1 MKVIVEDQAGPELPF
16 PPGFKPSSF
25 SEATV
30 VRTAAGSE
38 TTYTADIKRD
48 WCIGLGTGY
57 PALHAFSRF

>member
-1 MKVIVEDQAGPELPF
+1 MKVIIEDQAGPELPF

-48 WCIGLGTGY
+48 WCIGLGT
-57 PALHAFSRF
+57 